1 MIWMEIRRCYAQIIS
16 LGLALLLI
24 PFGGRFFPEM
34 VMETSGGERPVIS
47 AFVLLLGFIILLMV
61 YALASKLF
69 RGERRNGSLEY
80 MLTLPLGKWQLLWQK
95 MSARLV
101 IVLPFW
107 IIYMFL
113 AHYYLHDPLMDRY
126 LFPINHPIFMQFS
139 LLFMLG
145 GGFLLSHHEQRNWG
159 AIVSLLLFYDLVLGT
174 MALRKL
180 FINFEWF
187 TTRVL
192 YQNGF
197 SYAIAVLICNV
208 MLLYPFFSIMNR
220 FDLRSFALESV
231 LKSRALP
238 LLVVFFVSA
247 IAGLFFL

>member
-1 MIWMEIRRCYAQIIS
+1 
-16 LGLALLLI
+16 
-24 PFGGRFFPEM
+24 
-34 VMETSGGERPVIS
+34 
-47 AFVLLLGFIILLMV
+47 
-61 YALASKLF
+61 
-69 RGERRNGSLEY
+69 
-80 MLTLPLGKWQLLWQK
+80 
-95 MSARLV
+95 
-101 IVLPFW
+101 
-107 IIYMFL
+107 
-113 AHYYLHDPLMDRY
+113 
-126 LFPINHPIFMQFS
+126 
-139 LLFMLG
+139 
-145 GGFLLSHHEQRNWG
+145 
-159 AIVSLLLFYDLVLGT
+159 VLGT